1 MRYKVPLQLSLCC
14 KSIADALQVPIIAPV
29 KQKKLEVNE
38 QAALPTFYSSEFL
51 AGLMT
56 NPELVRNVAVIGH
69 LHHGKSLVRAAQPK
83 PQMAQNCLTCM
94 CLPKKLTSAIPDKQL
109 HKQERCVSSAMANHD
124 KDLAQAYIPL
134 MAGLCAQV
142 MDMFVEQTHNIDTQ
156 MRDGEKPMRFTDTR
170 LDEQE
175 RGVSLKMVP
184 MSLVMEGTSGKSYL
198 MNLID
203 TPGVLP
209 IGPITSTG
217 GELEE
222 VITTCLV

>member
-1 MRYKVPLQLSLCC
+1 
-14 KSIADALQVPIIAPV
+14 
-29 KQKKLEVNE
+29 
-38 QAALPTFYSSEFL
+38 
-51 AGLMT
+51 
-56 NPELVRNVAVIGH
+56 
-69 LHHGKSLVRAAQPK
+69 
-83 PQMAQNCLTCM
+83 
-94 CLPKKLTSAIPDKQL
+94 
-109 HKQERCVSSAMANHD
+109 
-124 KDLAQAYIPL
+124 
-134 MAGLCAQV
+134 
-142 MDMFVEQTHNIDTQ
+142 MFVEQTHNIDTQ